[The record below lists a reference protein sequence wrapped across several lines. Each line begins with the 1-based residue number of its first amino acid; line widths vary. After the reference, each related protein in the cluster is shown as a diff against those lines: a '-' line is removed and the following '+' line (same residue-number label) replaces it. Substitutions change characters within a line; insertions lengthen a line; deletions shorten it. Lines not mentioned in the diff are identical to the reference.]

1 MNHLGSSEFCIFG
14 NQSFLY
20 KNNTN
25 ENSTNLTSHNPTG
38 FAMVVIPTLDLAITP
53 SDGFRGVVNNVT
65 HVKVEMSGKELG
77 PSGLLIIYVRKMFH
91 TFICHF
97 LHNLCSLFF
106 CWDFQHCKSVD
117 LCCSLK

>member
-38 FAMVVIPTLDLAITP
+38 FATVVIPTLELSITP

-65 HVKVEMSGKELG
+65 HVKVQMSGKELG
-77 PSGLLIIYVRKMFH
+77 PPGLLIIIFMYIKCSIHLNVTFCINVYVLCFFFAG
-91 TFICHF
+91 TFSTA
-97 LHNLCSLFF
+97 N
-106 CWDFQHCKSVD
+106 Q
-117 LCCSLK
+117 